1 MAEAND
7 GNEALEKYKETA
19 PDLVTMDIT
28 MPDKDGISALKEIKE
43 YDPNANVIMCSA
55 MGQQAMVIDA
65 IQAGAKDFI
74 VKPFQAD
81 RSLMPFLKQ
90 SVKGLLFVVVVLCFA
105 LVEHEHALAK
115 DCSVQEAMESE
126 ACASSDAEVE
136 ETAVATE
143 SPWVSG
149 LKMIGALLVVIFFTC
164 NAIEVINKRSRS
176 FQEAKGLSLL
186 SGVSLGGN
194 RSVQL
199 VRVGEKLLVIGVS
212 DQVQLLDTIDDPD
225 EMEAIL
231 KKHQPEGEQGGLT
244 QVLPWLKTAD
254 NQRQSSSTFQ
264 DILTSR
270 LNLENQGLKKKVR
283 MHDEGPKSL

>member
-1 MAEAND
+1 
-7 GNEALEKYKETA
+7 
-19 PDLVTMDIT
+19 
-28 MPDKDGISALKEIKE
+28 
-43 YDPNANVIMCSA
+43 
-55 MGQQAMVIDA
+55 
-65 IQAGAKDFI
+65 
-74 VKPFQAD
+74 
-81 RSLMPFLKQ
+81 MPFLKQ

-149 LKMIGALLVVIFFTC
+149 LKMIGALLVVIFLLVTLLKF
-164 NAIEVINKRSRS
+164 INKRSRS